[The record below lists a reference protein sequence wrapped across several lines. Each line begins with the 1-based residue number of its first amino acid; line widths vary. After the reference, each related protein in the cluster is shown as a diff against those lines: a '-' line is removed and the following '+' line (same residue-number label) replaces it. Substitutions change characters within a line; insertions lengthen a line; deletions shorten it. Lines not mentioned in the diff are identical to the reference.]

1 MLSISNTWQ
10 EWAAAF
16 DSEETTKLHD
26 QYAMRP
32 LFRGGSTTDPQRVVV
47 VVQAPGGAVE
57 RFMRDNAD
65 DVQRHGAILES
76 VDVSVWSD

>member
-1 MLSISNTWQ
+1 M
-10 EWAAAF
+10 
-16 DSEETTKLHD
+16 K
-26 QYAMRP
+26 P
-32 LFRGGSTTDPQRVVV
+32 LYRGVSTTDPQRVVV
-47 VVQAPGGAVE
+47 VQAPAGAVE